1 MAATPEERVR
11 VEANITPSQWGA
23 AWNGMRNITQRVLEE
38 FRPLGAKQV
47 NLRLNASDTE
57 SKLPVFIDWVAV
69 KEVTDTL
76 TEKSGI
82 KDYGEYRFGDPIPS
96 KVYDLAVDK
105 VGKGIVRRDWECNR
119 LLREKR
125 VQSRLLVQKAGL
137 MYQQFIGII
146 AEQEGRRRC
155 VGILTVSFRRKPR
168 KLNDVDA
175 KMREWASWPRNRRS
189 KEHPKSKL
197 VEYIEQTVVLGGPT
211 V

>member
-1 MAATPEERVR
+1 MAAPGQRVR
-11 VEANITPSQWGA
+11 VKANITTRQWGA
-23 AWNGMRNITQRVLEE
+23 AWNGMRNITRSVLAE

-47 NLRLNASDTE
+47 NLRLNTSGTK

-69 KEVTDTL
+69 KEVTATL
-76 TEKSGI
+76 TKKSGI

-96 KVYDLAVDK
+96 KVYDQAVDK
-105 VGKGIVRRDWECNR
+105 VGKGIVRRDWKCNQ

-146 AEQEGRRRC
+146 AEQRGRRRC
-155 VGILTVSFRRKPR
+155 VGILTVSFRRKPG

-175 KMREWASWPRNRRS
+175 KMREWASWPKNPRS
-189 KEHPKSKL
+189 KGYSKSKL
-197 VEYIEQTVVLGGPT
+197 VEYIEQRVVLGGPT

>member
-1 MAATPEERVR
+1 MAVPGQKVR
-11 VEANITPSQWGA
+11 VKANSTPSTWGTT
-23 AWNGMRNITQRVLEE
+23 WNGMRSITRSVLAE

-47 NLRLNASDTE
+47 NLRLNASGTKN
-57 SKLPVFIDWVAV
+57 KLPVFIDWVAV

-76 TEKSGI
+76 TKKSGI

-96 KVYDLAVDK
+96 KVYDEAVNK
-105 VGKGIVRRDWECNR
+105 VGKGIVRRDWKCNQ

-146 AEQEGRRRC
+146 AEQGDRRRC

-175 KMREWASWPRNRRS
+175 KMREWASWPKNLRP
-189 KEHPKSKL
+189 KGYTKSKL
-197 VEYIEQTVVLGGPT
+197 VEYIEERVVLGGPT